1 MLFERKIYQELLKWK
16 KHSNGDTGL
25 LITGAK
31 CIGKSTI
38 VEEFAKNEYKK
49 YLIIDFS
56 KADKVTKQFFEKYM
70 NDFDTLFMLIQ
81 AKFNIQLERRNS
93 LIVFKDVQYC
103 PKARQAIKH
112 LVADK
117 RYDYIETGSTVM
129 IYENVKDILN
139 PSEEEHIEM
148 YPMDFEEF
156 LWAMNEKLLCDYIKK
171 CFKESKPLDEGLH
184 KKAMLLFSEYM
195 LVGGMPES
203 VKEFIENKNSFI
215 KSDDVK
221 KKILSIYKNDI
232 KNIKLKYREK
242 VNAIFNEIPTFLSKP
257 EKRVVLSQIDKN
269 NPKIRNYYRTFNWL
283 KDSKIC
289 NESLLY
295 GDPNDIYSFINDQN
309 QIKCYM
315 GDTGLLVSQVYND
328 SNNPK
333 KDVYREIIKGN
344 LSLNNG
350 MFFENAVAQMLTSN
364 GKELYFYHHYN
375 TKKHR
380 NDIEID
386 FIITNGS
393 RINIKLYP
401 IEVKPGIR
409 YQTKSLEKFMKK
421 YKKKIDKAY
430 VIHSKNLMIKE
441 NGIIC
446 IPAYMTFCI

>member
-1 MLFERKIYQELLKWK
+1 M
-16 KHSNGDTGL
+16 
-25 LITGAK
+25 
-31 CIGKSTI
+31 
-38 VEEFAKNEYKK
+38 
-49 YLIIDFS
+49 
-56 KADKVTKQFFEKYM
+56 
-70 NDFDTLFMLIQ
+70 
-81 AKFNIQLERRNS
+81 
-93 LIVFKDVQYC
+93 
-103 PKARQAIKH
+103 
-112 LVADK
+112 
-117 RYDYIETGSTVM
+117 
-129 IYENVKDILN
+129 
-139 PSEEEHIEM
+139 
-148 YPMDFEEF
+148 
-156 LWAMNEKLLCDYIKK
+156 
-171 CFKESKPLDEGLH
+171 
-184 KKAMLLFSEYM
+184 
-195 LVGGMPES
+195 
-203 VKEFIENKNSFI
+203 
-215 KSDDVK
+215 
-221 KKILSIYKNDI
+221 
-232 KNIKLKYREK
+232 
-242 VNAIFNEIPTFLSKP
+242 
-257 EKRVVLSQIDKN
+257 
-269 NPKIRNYYRTFNWL
+269 
-283 KDSKIC
+283 
-289 NESLLY
+289 Y

-350 MFFENAVAQMLTSN
+350 MFFENAVAQMLNTN

>member
-1 MLFERKIYQELLKWK
+1 MLNVLENLQSLK
-16 KHSNGDTGL
+16 NL
-25 LITGAK
+25 Q
-31 CIGKSTI
+31 
-38 VEEFAKNEYKK
+38 KNEYKK

-56 KADKVTKQFFEKYM
+56 KADKVTKEFFEKYM

-81 AKFNIQLERRNS
+81 TKFNIQLERRNS

-112 LVADK
+112 LVADG
-117 RYDYIETGSTVM
+117 RYDYIETGSTVK

-139 PSEEEHIEM
+139 PSEEHNIEM

-156 LWAMNEKLLCDYIKK
+156 LWSMNEKLLCDYIKK
-171 CFKESKPLDEGLH
+171 YFKESKPLDEGLH

-195 LVGGMPES
+195 LIGGMPES

-215 KSDDVK
+215 KSDDAK

-232 KNIKLKYREK
+232 KNIKLIYREK
-242 VNAIFNEIPTFLSKP
+242 VNAIFDEIPTFLSKS
-257 EKRVVLSQIDKN
+257 EKRVVLSQIDKS

-289 NESLLY
+289 NESLSY

-333 KDVYREIIKGN
+333 KNVYNEIIKGN
-344 LSLNNG
+344 LSLYNG
-350 MFFENAVAQMLTSN
+350 MFFENAIAQMLTSN
-364 GKELYFYHHYN
+364 GKELYFYHNYN
-375 TKKHR
+375 TKS
-380 NDIEID
+380 IETIL
-386 FIITNGS
+386 
-393 RINIKLYP
+393 KL
-401 IEVKPGIR
+401 ILLLLMV
-409 YQTKSLEKFMKK
+409 LE
-421 YKKKIDKAY
+421 
-430 VIHSKNLMIKE
+430 
-441 NGIIC
+441 
-446 IPAYMTFCI
+446 